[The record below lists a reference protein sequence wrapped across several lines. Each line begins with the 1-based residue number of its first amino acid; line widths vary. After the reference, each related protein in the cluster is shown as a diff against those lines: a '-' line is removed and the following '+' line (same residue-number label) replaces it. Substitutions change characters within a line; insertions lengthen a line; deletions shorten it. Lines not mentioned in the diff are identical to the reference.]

1 MKKLI
6 FRKFIID
13 VFTFFLISL
22 FIMGLIVWTLQ
33 AINYFDFVSKD
44 GHGLKV
50 YFLYTFLN
58 FPKIIHRI
66 IPFMFFI
73 SLFYTIIKYETNN
86 ELTIFWTNGIS
97 KFEFMNTML
106 KFSLMLMFF
115 QIIFG
120 SFLSPFSQ
128 LKARNVLKNSN
139 IDFFTNLI
147 TNGKFINAVQDL
159 TIYIEKKEQGRFS
172 NIFIDDSSK
181 NISRMIYAKTGLLVN
196 NGKSKKFLLFD
207 GKVININN
215 NKINTFKFDQIDF
228 GLQSFGSNSIIK
240 PKIQE
245 TSSNIL
251 IKCIFN
257 KIDKKL
263 QNCDIDSLKEIKQE
277 LSKRFFKPL
286 YIPLIALIS
295 CLLFISGKYSENY
308 NKIKIYL
315 FLIILFT
322 VVISESSLRYIGD
335 NNILLMSIYSIP
347 LILFIIVYF
356 FSYLK
361 LKHV

>member
-1 MKKLI
+1 MKKFI
-6 FRKFIID
+6 FKKFITD
-13 VFTFFLISL
+13 VLAFFLISL
-22 FIMGLIVWTLQ
+22 LIMGLVVWTLQ

-50 YFLYTFLN
+50 YFLYTLLN

-66 IPFMFFI
+66 TPFMFFI

-86 ELTIFWTNGIS
+86 ELTIFWTNGVS
-97 KFEFMNTML
+97 KLEFMNTIL
-106 KFSLMLMFF
+106 KFSIILIVF
-115 QIIFG
+115 QIFLG

-128 LKARNVLKNSN
+128 LKARYVIKNSN
-139 IDFFTNLI
+139 VDFLTSLI
-147 TNGKFINAVQDL
+147 THGKFINAVKGL
-159 TIYIEKKEQGRFS
+159 TIYIEKKEQEKFL

-181 NISRMIYAKTGLLVN
+181 NFSRMIYAKTGLLVN
-196 NGKSKKFLLFD
+196 DDKVKKFLLFD
-207 GKVININN
+207 GKVINISN

-251 IKCIFN
+251 IKCIFI
-257 KIDKKL
+257 KIERNL
-263 QNCDIDSLKEIKQE
+263 QNCNTDSLVEIKRE

-286 YIPLIALIS
+286 YIPLITLMC
-295 CLLFISGKYSENY
+295 CLLFLSSKYGKDY

-315 FLIILFT
+315 FLLILLT
-322 VVISESSLRYIGD
+322 IVISESSLRYIGE
-335 NNILLMSIYSIP
+335 NNILLILIFSIP
-347 LILFIIVYF
+347 FILFIIFYF

-361 LKHV
+361 FKNV